1 MSSKFRTGNNP
12 FGGATIGSAKGI
24 TGAQGLDAAK
34 GLDSATSKL
43 TNEIAARQ
51 TIPATNMQVTH
62 TPNVAVTST
71 IVRRGKTIKAV
82 ADHPW
87 KVTGGDTIS
96 VKVGTVASALLGI
109 PSGVVSDPGDLSL
122 DDGDTLYLQYT
133 YDGEAYALITGS
145 DIEPVEDDGLDPA
158 TPTIT
163 NYPLATNEGGQ
174 INQHCRNNLAV
185 TTICY
190 DGKPVKY
197 FLAI

>member
-12 FGGATIGSAKGI
+12 FGGASIGSAKGI
-24 TGAQGLDAAK
+24 TGASGLDSAK
-34 GLDSATSKL
+34 GLDSATAKL

-51 TIPATNMQVTH
+51 TLPATSMQVTH
-62 TPNVAVTST
+62 TPNGAITSS
-71 IVRRGKTIKAV
+71 IVRRGKTIKAI

-109 PSGVVSDPGDLSL
+109 PSGVVSDPGDLEL

-133 YDGEAYALITGS
+133 YDGDTYALITGS
-145 DIEPVEDDGLDPA
+145 DIEPVEDDGVDPA

-190 DGKPVKY
+190 DGMAVKY

>member
-24 TGAQGLDAAK
+24 QSASGLDAAK
-34 GLDSATSKL
+34 GLDSATSRL

-51 TIPATNMQVTH
+51 TIPSVNMQVIN
-62 TPNVAVTST
+62 TPNGAVTNT
-71 IVRRGKTIKAV
+71 ITRRGKTVKAV

-87 KVTGGDTIS
+87 KVTAGDTIS

-122 DDGDTLYLQYT
+122 DDGDTLYLQYI
-133 YDGEAYALITGS
+133 YGGDAYALITGS
-145 DIEPVEDDGLDPA
+145 NIEPVEDDGEDPA

-174 INQHCRNNLAV
+174 IIQHCRNNLAI

-190 DGKPVKY
+190 DGMAVKY